1 LINPWEV
8 DGNCIT
14 VHVKD
19 FVEGATTLTDFL
31 SRVIPYISA
40 EIESE
45 DTSIIVEYLGALKD
59 EIDMIG
65 DAFKR
70 FGDVFDYK
78 TVRIYTMPIK
88 DSVLSDEEIHNMALN
103 MMPNPK
109 LKIID
114 KVEDGMHLSMG
125 GGIQPFS
132 KTQLIFYTVI
142 TKSDEKIIY
151 RIEFEK

>member
-1 LINPWEV
+1 SIQ
-8 DGNCIT
+8 II
-14 VHVKD
+14 
-19 FVEGATTLTDFL
+19 
-31 SRVIPYISA
+31 RSA
-40 EIESE
+40 EVESE
-45 DTSIIVEYLGALKD
+45 DTAIIVEYLGAIKD
-59 EIDMIG
+59 EINRIG
-65 DAFKR
+65 DGFKQ
-70 FGDVFDYK
+70 FGEMFDYK
-78 TVRIYTMPIK
+78 TVRIYTMPVK
-88 DSVLSDEEIHNMALN
+88 DTVLSDDEIHKMALD

-142 TKSDEKIIY
+142 TKPGEEKVMY